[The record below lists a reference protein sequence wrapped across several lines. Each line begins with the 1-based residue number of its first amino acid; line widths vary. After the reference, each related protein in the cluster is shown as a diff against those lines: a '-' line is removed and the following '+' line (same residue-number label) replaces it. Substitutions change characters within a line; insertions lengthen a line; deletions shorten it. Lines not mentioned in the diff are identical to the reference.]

1 VLQFTSAMFGSLA
14 WPVVVVIVAVLMRP
28 ELSGLL
34 RRVASVEIP
43 GAKMTFDG
51 LADFRNIEKISEAA
65 VKNVRPEDE
74 RAIVRL
80 EETEFSPLKKM
91 ASSAPRDAIIDAWNL
106 LEYQL
111 DVAADRIAP
120 GKPHG
125 WPQVAPTLQ
134 AWDQWAELSPV
145 VAELSRLRDYTAR
158 SAQPPLSSDAARYVA
173 VVEDLVTTLRAS
185 VKRGFGNRSGGG
197 G

>member
-1 VLQFTSAMFGSLA
+1 MLQFTAAMFSSLA
-14 WPVVVVIVAVLMRP
+14 WPVVVVIVAVLVRP

-34 RRVASVEIP
+34 RRVASVEVP

-51 LADFRNIEKISEAA
+51 LADFRKMEKISEAA

-74 RAIVRL
+74 RAIVRS

-91 ASSAPRDAIIDAWNL
+91 ATTAPRDAIIDAWNL

-120 GKPHG
+120 GQPHG

-134 AWDQWAELSPV
+134 AWGEWASLSPV
-145 VAELSRLRDYTAR
+145 VAELSRLRDFTAR
-158 SAQPPLSSDAARYVA
+158 TAQPPLSSDAVRYVA

-185 VKRGFGNRSGGG
+185 FKRGFDTGSGDDV
-197 G
+197 